1 MKEKLRGY
9 AAIFELLLRNGGL
22 KIAAAI
28 LLTMLTE
35 GVLLYTMMQK
45 ETLYYENLFARG
57 GGIPLMAGFVLLT
70 LAMLNPMK
78 AAKSNLNYTLKRL
91 RISPVGIFAAEMLY
105 LVLAYV
111 VFWALA
117 IALLYGF
124 GAYFTGNLPETL
136 NFAGSISEA
145 LNRETGLLLAFGRTH
160 DLWFWL
166 PVGEV
171 TIAVRNAVGVT
182 ALGAAI
188 ARFNCFRRK
197 GETKVIAPVLTLVL
211 FTRGFYADLSNAN
224 ANLLMTGALFGL
236 LLFSVANT
244 VVEEA
249 EL

>member
-70 LAMLNPMK
+70 LTMLNPMK

-91 RISPVGIFAAEMLY
+91 RVSPVRIFVAETLY
-105 LVLAYV
+105 PVLAYT

-124 GAYFTGNLPETL
+124 GAYFTGNV
-136 NFAGSISEA
+136 SEA
-145 LNRETGLLLAFGRTH
+145 LNRETGLMLAFGRTH

-171 TIAVRNAVGVT
+171 TIAVRNAVGAT

-197 GETKVIAPVLTLVL
+197 GETKVIALVLTLVL

>member
-35 GVLLYTMMQK
+35 GVLLYIMMQK

-91 RISPVGIFAAEMLY
+91 RVSPVGIFAAETLY
-105 LVLAYV
+105 PVLAYT

-124 GAYFTGNLPETL
+124 GAYFTGNV
-136 NFAGSISEA
+136 SEA

-171 TIAVRNAVGVT
+171 TIAVRNAVGVV

-197 GETKVIAPVLTLVL
+197 GETKVIALVLTLVL

>member
-45 ETLYYENLFARG
+45 ETLYYENLFERG

-91 RISPVGIFAAEMLY
+91 RVSPVGIFVAETLY
-105 LVLAYV
+105 PVLAYAM
-111 VFWALA
+111 FWALA

-124 GAYFTGNLPETL
+124 GAYFTGNV
-136 NFAGSISEA
+136 SEA

-171 TIAVRNAVGVT
+171 TVAVRNAVGAT

-197 GETKVIAPVLTLVL
+197 GETKVIALVLTLVL